1 MRINQI
7 SINAI
12 LTLNII
18 LLLNLSFSYII
29 FPFSTIKENKNEY
42 MNINPDVFSY
52 NYKNFFDDNF
62 NELIYIN
69 MTLGDPNYEI
79 KVTLTYEDC
88 NFKIRN
94 ISDCINYNI
103 YSSQQI
109 NINTY
114 TDINLNSK
122 QNFEKINF
130 SLYNSYTSNNDK
142 NGLICGSMG
151 FQLIK
156 YIKDKKYNILNNLYS
171 KGYIKKSSWL
181 LKYTAKDSGFLILG
195 TNDLEEIIP
204 NYNLNNLYTTKA
216 VIEGVSFYWTFNI
229 QKVIS
234 IIPNSTNNQNETFVI
249 NDEIVNAQINNDFN
263 FIQGNYK
270 YYEFIEKYYFKKYLD
285 KKICMKTFWYKNK
298 YSEYFVYEC
307 IKKDLNKS
315 DLMNFPLLILLS
327 FDANVKLEFDYKDLF
342 TETKY
347 KIFFN
352 VIFSVYNSDNWILGK
367 IFLKKYLIIIN
378 SEENLIKIYLDDN
391 KEIIGND
398 NSTANNTNN
407 IAIKKDGEKN
417 NKINWKTILIILLF
431 IPFGLLCFYF
441 GRKIRRERRKKANE
455 LIDEYEYDSNKE
467 NNKKENGVI
476 NYHNL

>member
-1 MRINQI
+1 MRNNQI

-12 LTLNII
+12 LILNIL

-69 MTLGDPNYEI
+69 MSLGDPNYEI
-79 KVTLTYEDC
+79 KVTLTYEES

-94 ISDCINYNI
+94 ISECINYNI

-109 NINTY
+109 NINAY

-171 KGYIKKSSWL
+171 KEYIKKSNWL
-181 LKYTAKDSGFLILG
+181 LKYTSKDKGFLILG

-204 NYNLNNLYTTKA
+204 NYNSNNLYITKA

-234 IIPNSTNNQNETFVI
+234 IIPNSTNNQNETFII

-285 KKICMKTFWYKNK
+285 KKICMKTIWYKNK

-342 TETKY
+342 TETKH

-455 LIDEYEYDSNKE
+455 LIDEYDYDSNKE
-467 NNKKENGVI
+467 KNKKENGVI

>member
-1 MRINQI
+1 MRNNQI

-12 LTLNII
+12 FILNIL

-29 FPFSTIKENKNEY
+29 FPFSTIKENKKEY

-69 MTLGDPNYEI
+69 MTLGNPNYEI
-79 KVTLTYEDC
+79 KVALTYEES

-94 ISDCINYNI
+94 ISECINYNI

-109 NINTY
+109 NINAY
-114 TDINLNSK
+114 TDINLNNK
-122 QNFEKINF
+122 QNFENINF

-171 KGYIKKSSWL
+171 KGYIKKSNWL
-181 LKYTAKDSGFLILG
+181 LKYTSKVSGFLIIG

-204 NYNLNNLYTTKA
+204 NYNSNNLYTTKA

-234 IIPNSTNNQNETFVI
+234 IIPNSTNNQNETFII

-285 KKICMKTFWYKNK
+285 KKICMKTIWYKNK

-307 IKKDLNKS
+307 IKKDFNKN
-315 DLMNFPLLILLS
+315 DLINFPLLILFS

-342 TETKY
+342 TETKH

-352 VIFSVYNSDNWILGK
+352 VIFSVYNSDNWVLGK

-391 KEIIGND
+391 KEIIGN
-398 NSTANNTNN
+398 NNNTANNTNN
-407 IAIKKDGEKN
+407 IAIKKDEEKN

-455 LIDEYEYDSNKE
+455 LIDEYDYDSNKE
-467 NNKKENGVI
+467 KNKKENGVI